1 MPRQIHLLLIRE
13 VHLHDIVN
21 PTLYSV
27 INDSNIVHM
36 TLKIFLNHETSYTS
50 RSILSSLRVADFSR
64 DLLKPLIL
72 RKWIEDNSDPYLA
85 ILALPTTNSSS
96 DISASEFLIKRK
108 LHTLLPSLNLEKTP
122 K

>member
-27 INDSNIVHM
+27 INDSNIFHM
-36 TLKIFLNHETSYTS
+36 SLKIFLNHETSSTS
-50 RSILSSLRVADFSR
+50 HSILSSLRVADFSR

-85 ILALPTTNSSS
+85 LPTTNSSS
-96 DISASEFLIKRK
+96 DISASEFLIKRN